1 MRAAILAVVCLLQQS
16 AFAQSSGATPPK
28 IMNGR
33 LDTQAAGSNLA
44 ATFQRLVG
52 AQTEP
57 AWIGYSVPALNTS
70 GSDRRFCC
78 SGDMWISDGIVI
90 SNGRVATCGLEPV
103 DRSARPGD
111 TGQPRTI
118 QSPVKLEGPDSM
130 IVLYRVEEKAVTR
143 VRIFSPDC
151 ELDAG
156 GRAIHWLDGV
166 APAESV
172 KLLSSLASG
181 NERVRSGAMAALAMH
196 REEVATPALLT
207 LAKQDGSTKVRGD
220 ALFWLAETAGRKVV
234 PEITAAIDNDPDTD
248 VKKRAVFALSQLPK
262 DEGVPLLINV
272 AKTNKN
278 PAVRKQAMFW
288 LGQSRDPRA
297 LDFFTQILTK

>member
-1 MRAAILAVVCLLQQS
+1 MRAALVAAVTLLS
-16 AFAQSSGATPPK
+16 AFDQSPSGTNPR
-28 IMNGR
+28 ILNGR
-33 LDTQAAGSNLA
+33 LDTQAAGSNFA

-57 AWIGYSVPALNTS
+57 AWIGYSVPALTRS
-70 GSDRRFCC
+70 STDGRVCC
-78 SGDMWISDGIVI
+78 GGDYWMSDGIVI
-90 SNGRVATCGLEPV
+90 SNGRLATCGLEPG
-103 DRSARPGD
+103 DRTAR
-111 TGQPRTI
+111 TTEGQARSI
-118 QSPVKLEGPDSM
+118 QSPIRLEGPDTM
-130 IVLYRVEEKAVTR
+130 VVLYRVEEKAVQR

-166 APAESV
+166 APADSV
-172 KLLSSLASG
+172 KLLSSLTSG
-181 NERVRSGAMAALAMH
+181 SDRVRGGAMAALAMH
-196 REEVATPALLT
+196 REDVAVPALLA
-207 LAKQDGSTKVRGD
+207 LAKQDPNTRIRGD
-220 ALFWLAETAGRKVV
+220 ALFWLAETAGRRVV

-248 VKKRAVFALSQLPK
+248 VKKRAVFALSQLPR

-288 LGQSRDPRA
+288 LGQSKDPRA

>member
-1 MRAAILAVVCLLQQS
+1 MRAAMVALVCVLQQS
-16 AFAQSSGATPPK
+16 AFAQSTGGTQPK
-28 IMNGR
+28 ILNGR
-33 LDTQAAGSNLA
+33 LETQAAGSNFA
-44 ATFQRLVG
+44 GTFQRLAG

-57 AWIGYSVPALNTS
+57 AWIGYSVPALTRSN
-70 GSDRRFCC
+70 GDGRLCC
-78 SGDMWISDGIVI
+78 GGDYWISDGIVI
-90 SNGRVATCGLEPV
+90 SNGRLATCGLEPG
-103 DRSARPGD
+103 DRSTRAAE
-111 TGQPRTI
+111 GQPRTT
-118 QSPVKLEGPDSM
+118 QSPIKLEGPDTM
-130 IVLYRVEEKAVTR
+130 VVLFRVEEKAVQK

-156 GRAIHWLDGV
+156 GRAIHWLEGV
-166 APAESV
+166 APADSV

-181 NERVRSGAMAALAMH
+181 SDRVRGGAMAALGMH
-196 REEVATPALLT
+196 REDVALPALLS
-207 LAKQDGSTKVRGD
+207 LAKQDPNAKVRGD
-220 ALFWLAETAGRKVV
+220 ALFWLAETAGRRVV